1 MRPTFL
7 SLSLG
12 FALFTLAGCA
22 SSPEKAPLLAH
33 RAELQVN
40 AGETVRVEGTA
51 RYSRVTGPS
60 VAGDDFEVRV
70 YPRTIWGPETDGK
83 KVEVTG
89 KLNDSNKTTPPDPS
103 ITPGEYWLSDASLQP
118 AESAEKKK

>member
-1 MRPTFL
+1 MRPTLFIAL
-7 SLSLG
+7 SVV
-12 FALFTLAGCA
+12 LFTLTGCA
-22 SSPEKAPLLAH
+22 SSPDKAPLLAH
-33 RAELQVN
+33 RAQLQVN

-51 RYSRVTGPS
+51 RFSHVSGPS

-89 KLNDSNKTTPPDPS
+89 KLNDSNRTTPPDPS
-103 ITPGEYWLSDASLQP
+103 ITPGEYWLSDATLAP
-118 AESAEKKK
+118 TDAAEKKK